1 MKKAVQTLKKVC
13 KKILFIALLFVVI
26 SSNYANALFPIGNS
40 YNSTTV
46 YANSRQQRV
55 VLFTRVLSRQEV
67 KALAASQKNARNFAN
82 SFASIIS
89 KTPGKY
95 KYPAKA
101 LAFILR
107 LSGNAQFN
115 RTVQNAARNNKR
127 LLLRVTDYKNY
138 HTSYSLQNEYT
149 IIN

>member
-1 MKKAVQTLKKVC
+1 MKKEVQTLKKVC

-82 SFASIIS
+82 SFASTTAAIS
-89 KTPGKY
+89 
-95 KYPAKA
+95 
-101 LAFILR
+101 
-107 LSGNAQFN
+107 SFN
-115 RTVQNAARNNKR
+115 RLISAVAFAISAPR
-127 LLLRVTDYKNY
+127 LIEIPT
-138 HTSYSLQNEYT
+138 
-149 IIN
+149 